1 MKNKTLLTLAA
12 LVLGCSTFAQQPFKY
27 EGNPLV
33 RDVFTADPTARV
45 FGDKLYVYTSHD
57 RDDADYFYM
66 TDWCVFSTEDMVNW
80 TAHVDF
86 FGLKD
91 IPWAKDM
98 AWAPDCVER
107 NGKYYFYYPVERA
120 KIGVAVSDNP
130 VSGFVDS
137 GKPLVDNTGQIEH
150 IGPEP
155 IDPSVIVHEGQA
167 YMFFGCREFRVVKL
181 KDNMVEIDGEITKP
195 TIIGNENDPE
205 HVGGYY
211 GEGPFIFKRNDIFY
225 MLYANGWGPKSTMV
239 YATATSPEGPF
250 TYQGE
255 VMDPVSSFTSHGSI
269 VEYKGEWYVFYHT
282 KDISGKDYRR
292 SVAFDKIS
300 FDKDGKI
307 VKPTMTSAL

>member
-1 MKNKTLLTLAA
+1 MRIKTLLTLAA
-12 LVLGCSTFAQQPFKY
+12 LAFSCSTFAQKTFKY

-45 FGDKLYVYTSHD
+45 FGDRLYVYTSHD

-66 TDWCVFSTEDMVNW
+66 TDWCVFSTDDMVNW
-80 TAHVDF
+80 TEHVDF

-98 AWAPDCVER
+98 AWAPDCVKR
-107 NGKYYFYYPVERA
+107 GRKYYFYYPVERA

-130 VSGFVDS
+130 TSGFVDS

-155 IDPSVIVHEGQA
+155 IDPSVIVHKGQA
-167 YMFFGCREFRVVKL
+167 YMFFGCREFRMVKL
-181 KDNMVEIDGEITKP
+181 KRNMVETKGEIIEP
-195 TIIGNENDPE
+195 TIIGNEGHPE
-205 HVGGYY
+205 HFGGYY

-225 MLYANGWGPKSTMV
+225 LLYANGWGPKSTMV

-269 VEYKGEWYVFYHT
+269 VEFNGEWYVFYHT
-282 KDISGKDYRR
+282 KDLSGKDYRR
-292 SVAFDKIS
+292 SIAFDKIT